1 MALLPRM
8 DCRRQPS
15 CWAWSLLAMALMAGG
30 VASTGAM
37 VSGERGFSPRWA
49 DAGGAV
55 RQVWGTCAQVLGSLP
70 KAPLGCQEHGL
81 QASQTSPLATASGHS
96 GALAIGRAG
105 G

>member
-30 VASTGAM
+30 VASTGAT

-49 DAGGAV
+49 DVGGAV
-55 RQVWGTCAQVLGSLP
+55 WQLWGTYIRVLESFP
-70 KAPLGCQEHGL
+70 KTPINCQEHVL
-81 QASQTSPLATASGHS
+81 QACQTSLRAAASGHS
-96 GALAIGRAG
+96 GALTIWQDGA
-105 G
+105 